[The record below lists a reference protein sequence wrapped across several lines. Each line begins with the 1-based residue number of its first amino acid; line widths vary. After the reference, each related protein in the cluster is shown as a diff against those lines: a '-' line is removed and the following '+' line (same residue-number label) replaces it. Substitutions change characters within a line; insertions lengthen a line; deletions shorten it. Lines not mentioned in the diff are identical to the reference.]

1 MHKKSFFFTVVI
13 VQVLLLKIK
22 LSFGLKD
29 VVVGVC
35 DEEFTPSI
43 DGGSW
48 GWCTRSRASSPPP
61 LSWCQTKGIAV
72 STCT

>member
-1 MHKKSFFFTVVI
+1 MHTKSFFYCNSSSASVED
-13 VQVLLLKIK
+13 K

-48 GWCTRSRASSPPP
+48 GWCRRSRVSSPPP
-61 LSWCQTKGIAV
+61 LSWCQTEGRAV
-72 STCT
+72 STRT